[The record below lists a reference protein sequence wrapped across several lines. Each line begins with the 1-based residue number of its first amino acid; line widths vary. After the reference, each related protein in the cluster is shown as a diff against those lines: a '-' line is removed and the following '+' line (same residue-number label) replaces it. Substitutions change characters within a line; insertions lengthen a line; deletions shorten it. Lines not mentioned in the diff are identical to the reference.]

1 MVQQKWS
8 QERILK
14 TSSGMQHGLVKEGQI
29 RSGYTFKINYEKEF
43 MNLDSIKKGII
54 FHLIFFFMLISIEDM
69 LVKE

>member
-1 MVQQKWS
+1 
-8 QERILK
+8 
-14 TSSGMQHGLVKEGQI
+14 MQHGLVKEGQI